1 MTVFRLVVI
10 GFVIFGA
17 FGSVPL
23 VWALGDTMA
32 GLLAIFN
39 IVAIVP
45 LGGVALKLLKN
56 FNDQRRKGIDPVFH
70 REMLPE
76 LKNVEY
82 WDGSDPVT
90 RRSADDRITISEG
103 NDGR

>member
-1 MTVFRLVVI
+1 
-10 GFVIFGA
+10 
-17 FGSVPL
+17 VPL

-39 IVAIVP
+39 IAAIVP
-45 LGGVALKLLKN
+45 LGGVAIKLLQN
-56 FNDQRRKGIDPVFH
+56 YNEQRRKGMDPVFH

-76 LKNVEY
+76 IRNVEF

-90 RRSADDRITISEG
+90 RRSLEDRITARESGEANPPVEG
-103 NDGR
+103 